1 MVDRLTQEHIH
12 EYEKQGFVIVRGLF
26 SEEELERVAVGV
38 VRSVKRADLE
48 ERKKVY
54 PAPASQFTVD
64 SRYIEDPGLSYIA
77 AHPFVVGAAQTLLG
91 GPVALSA
98 SVAYLKTPGARGT
111 SGDYGGSHPTAHQ
124 DYKTYQQAGSSVNW
138 LFAIAPLVDLEEEI
152 GALAVSPG
160 SFKISR
166 KVRQGRVW
174 RVERARADE
183 IAPMEDSRLRRGDLL
198 LMNMF
203 TWHEAGPNQAQR
215 ERYGIYNKY
224 RALNAPPACGPELF
238 SDKAHEMVNYEGRS
252 LLPHHGDCGIANVR
266 LLLEQDEQFLLV
278 RANGGWE
285 LPGRPLAEA
294 HQAPYGNLVGAAQE
308 LGCEELGAELPW
320 LSYVGDFEE
329 SGRLCRVYAYPFG
342 EGAEFQIADGV
353 EAEWFAIAQLR
364 QLALQGALVG
374 GYEPEVAALWV
385 SPDYMRGIGEAGRTA
400 ASKNQGQVG

>member
-1 MVDRLTQEHIH
+1 MAARLTREQIQN
-12 EYEKQGFVIVRGLF
+12 YAKQGFVIVRGLL
-26 SEEELERVAVGV
+26 SEEELERVTAGV
-38 VRSVKRADLE
+38 IRAVKRTDIE

-54 PAPASQFTVD
+54 PAPASQFIVD
-64 SRYIEDPGLSYIA
+64 GRYIEDPGLTYIA
-77 AHPFVVGAAQTLLG
+77 AHPFVVEAAQTLLG
-91 GPVALSA
+91 GPVALAA

-124 DYKTYQQAGSSVNW
+124 DYKTYQQAGSSLNW
-138 LFAIAPLVDLEEEI
+138 LFAIVPLVDLEEEI

-166 KVRQGRVW
+166 KVRKGRVW

-203 TWHEAGPNQAQR
+203 TWHEAGPNQSQR

-224 RALNAPPACGPELF
+224 RALNAPAACGPELF
-238 SDKAHEMVNYEGRS
+238 SDKAHEMLTYEGRS

-266 LLLEQDEQFLLV
+266 LLLEQNEQFLLQ
-278 RANGGWE
+278 RKNGGWE
-285 LPGRPLAEA
+285 LPGGPLSGA

-308 LGCEELGAELPW
+308 ICCENLGPELPW

-329 SGRLCRVYAYPFG
+329 RGSLCRVYAFPCG
-342 EGAEFQIADGV
+342 EEPEFQIADGV
-353 EAEWFAIAQLR
+353 EVKWFTIAQLR
-364 QLALQGALVG
+364 RLASRGALVG
-374 GYEPEVAALWV
+374 GYEPEAADLWV
-385 SPDYMRGIGEAGRTA
+385 NPEYMRGIGEAGRAA
-400 ASKNQGQVG
+400 ASKTQGQA